1 MTMEVKKSPGSP
13 RVRFSKTHS
22 VIQYDRMSPPSGRM
36 KPAITRSVTAMAVM
50 QSTPTRPA
58 MRPIQPTEMTLS
70 LDDIYRVAERE
81 RLTYTA
87 KSRHQSVVAAHQSV
101 RTKLE
106 GLNRSRP
113 NTSAS
118 RYIHAVRRETMTPKS
133 IRSEPAPSRVSSRQ
147 EGDYHIE
154 ELEKHYTIN
163 PASPSPICCEIMG
176 PRTCRECSRYHIRT
190 MDRARTDAQFRTLR
204 ISNENIA
211 VASILKR
218 YLPELSYEEIQ
229 DKVARGEIARHRVP
243 NSSIDSD
250 DEFEK
255 DRDRKR
261 QQPFIDARLKRQATN
276 YEKCRKLSQMFFVN
290 VRDLNFKINS
300 GKVSKSLGFT
310 ENKSDA
316 AKARAVLQKWRVADP
331 VTPSFVSPKKIVMMK
346 EPEYKTYFA
355 PPLLP
360 KESQNPEPSFFAGS
374 SDGYKLPD
382 KLPDEI
388 VFVDIKSK
396 PTSSAASV
404 VSDASDDIDLLDY
417 EKSSRDSCTD
427 TKEETVPEKDKE
439 EVNSEHSDE
448 ET

>member
-1 MTMEVKKSPGSP
+1 MVHLRRTRTSNFVRRPGEGWL
-13 RVRFSKTHS
+13 
-22 VIQYDRMSPPSGRM
+22 DNGRM
-36 KPAITRSVTAMAVM
+36 ITRSVTAMAVM

-58 MRPIQPTEMTLS
+58 MKVVQPTELTLS

-81 RLTYTA
+81 RLTYSA
-87 KSRHQSVVAAHQSV
+87 KSRHQGVVAAHESV
-101 RTKLE
+101 RNKLE

-133 IRSEPAPSRVSSRQ
+133 IRSEPLPSRVSSRQ
-147 EGDYHIE
+147 EGDSYID

-163 PASPSPICCEIMG
+163 PSSPSPICCEIMG
-176 PRTCRECSRYHIRT
+176 PKTCRECNRYHIQT
-190 MDRARTDAQFRTLR
+190 MNRAKTDAQFRTLR

-218 YLPELSYEEIQ
+218 YLPDLSYEEIQ

-243 NSSIDSD
+243 NSSLDP
-250 DEFEK
+250 DEEYEREREK
-255 DRDRKR
+255 KR
-261 QQPFIDARLKRQATN
+261 QQPFVEARLQRQATN
-276 YEKCRKLSQMFFVN
+276 YEKCKKLSQMFFAN
-290 VRDLNFKINS
+290 VRDLNFKINN
-300 GKVSKSLGFT
+300 GKVMRSIGFT

-316 AKARAVLQKWRVADP
+316 ARARMVLQKWRVADP
-331 VTPSFVSPKKIVMMK
+331 VTPAFVSPKKIVMMK
-346 EPEYKTYFA
+346 EPKYKTFFA

-388 VFVDIKSK
+388 VFVDIKTRPVSR
-396 PTSSAASV
+396 AASV
-404 VSDASDDIDLLDY
+404 VSEVSDDVDLLDY
-417 EKSSRDSCTD
+417 ELKGTAHQ
-427 TKEETVPEKDKE
+427 TEVKE
-439 EVNSEHSDE
+439 EVKIDHKSHGEDSQSVHSGE

>member
-1 MTMEVKKSPGSP
+1 MVHLRRTRTSNFVRRPGEGCLDNG
-13 RVRFSKTHS
+13 
-22 VIQYDRMSPPSGRM
+22 QM
-36 KPAITRSVTAMAVM
+36 ITRSVTAMAVM

-58 MRPIQPTEMTLS
+58 MRAVQPTELTLS

-81 RLTYTA
+81 RLTYSA
-87 KSRHQSVVAAHQSV
+87 KSRHQSVAAAHESV
-101 RTKLE
+101 RNKLE

-147 EGDYHIE
+147 EGDLYID
-154 ELEKHYTIN
+154 ELEKHFTIN

-176 PRTCRECSRYHIRT
+176 PRTCRECSRYHIQT
-190 MDRARTDAQFRTLR
+190 MNRARTDAQFRTLR

-243 NSSIDSD
+243 NSSIDP
-250 DEFEK
+250 DEEYEREREK
-255 DRDRKR
+255 KR
-261 QQPFIDARLKRQATN
+261 QQPFFEARLKRQATN
-276 YEKCRKLSQMFFVN
+276 YEKSKKLSQMFFVN
-290 VRDLNFKINS
+290 VRDLNFKINN
-300 GKVSKSLGFT
+300 GNASKSLGFT

-316 AKARAVLQKWRVADP
+316 ARARMALQKWRVADP
-331 VTPSFVSPKKIVMMK
+331 VTPSFVSPKNIVMMK
-346 EPEYKTYFA
+346 EPVYKTFFA

-388 VFVDIKSK
+388 VFADNNARPASR
-396 PTSSAASV
+396 AASV
-404 VSDASDDIDLLDY
+404 VSQVSDDVDLLDY
-417 EKSSRDSCTD
+417 EKNGKGSGTERKVDKTQENR
-427 TKEETVPEKDKE
+427 EEDG
-439 EVNSEHSDE
+439 NNYHSDE
-448 ET
+448 DTQEHDNGTL